1 MSIQRYLL
9 IVILSVVTLASF
21 GAALQGYKASKNKL
35 NQVFDDEMRS
45 FASALLVSPISNISI
60 AKSSVVNR
68 NETNSLTKAKPM
80 DEKGSSQPIVLH
92 SAFAYQIWLNQELR
106 IKSDN
111 APDTYM
117 STAQHGFSDASF
129 LDQRWRIFAII
140 KGDSQ
145 VMVAQ
150 PIKQRFDSIEQV
162 LLEAILPIVYAIPMI
177 GLLVFFAI
185 KRSLKPL
192 NYLSNQLKKKSA
204 KDLTPIHVIEN
215 TEELKPIEQTLN
227 RLFQRLDNAFEREK
241 SLSSDAAHELRTPI
255 SVLKLTTHNLMM
267 AYEDNRIERK
277 HIDELN
283 HNTIRMAHVIEQ
295 IIALNRT
302 TPESFE
308 HNMTLL
314 DLRELLQHVIS
325 ENFEKIEQCH
335 QSIAL
340 KAEPTMFYGDEFSLN
355 ILFDN
360 LIKNAN
366 KYSGENTDI
375 RVSISEQA
383 DHIEV
388 IVEDSG
394 VGIAQAS
401 LEKVFHRFY
410 REKQHKE
417 TGSGLGLSIVKH
429 IVDLH
434 KGHIQLMTS
443 PLGGLKVV
451 IKLIKTQAQESID
464 E

>member
-9 IVILSVVTLASF
+9 IVILSVVTLATF
-21 GAALQGYKASKNKL
+21 GAALQGYKASKSKL
-35 NQVFDDEMRS
+35 NQVFDEEMRS
-45 FASALLVSPISNISI
+45 FASALLVSSI
-60 AKSSVVNR
+60 ANTPI
-68 NETNSLTKAKPM
+68 TNSPIANSTKT
-80 DEKGSSQPIVLH
+80 IVLH
-92 SAFAYQIWLNQELR
+92 SAFAYQIWINHELR

-111 APDTYM
+111 APDTLMTKADY
-117 STAQHGFSDASF
+117 GFRDASF
-129 LDQRWRIFAII
+129 LGQRWRIFVLSED
-140 KGDSQ
+140 DSQ

-162 LLEAILPIVYAIPMI
+162 LLEAILPIVYTIPII
-177 GLLVFFAI
+177 GLLVFLAI

-192 NYLSNQLKKKSA
+192 NYLSNQLKKKGA
-204 KDLTPIHVIEN
+204 KDLAPIEVIEN

-227 RLFQRLDNAFEREK
+227 RLFERLDDAFEREK

-255 SVLKLTTHNLMM
+255 SVLKLTTHNLMI
-267 AYEDNRIERK
+267 AYADNRIEQK

-283 HNTIRMAHVIEQ
+283 QNTIRMAHVIEQ

-302 TPESFE
+302 SHENFE
-308 HNMTLL
+308 HNMTHL
-314 DLRELLQHVIS
+314 DLRKLLQHVIS
-325 ENFEKIEQCH
+325 ENYEKIEQNH
-335 QSIAL
+335 QTIVL
-340 KAEPTMFYGDEFSLN
+340 KAKPVMLSGDRFSLN

-366 KYSGENTDI
+366 KYSGQNTDI
-375 RVSISEQA
+375 IVSINEQL

-388 IVEDSG
+388 IIEDSG
-394 VGIAQAS
+394 IGIAQAS
-401 LEKVFHRFY
+401 FEKVFNRFY
-410 REKQHKE
+410 REKQHVE

-434 KGHIQLMTS
+434 KGHIRLMTS

-451 IKLIKTQAQESID
+451 IQLIKNHGQDTID

>member
-21 GAALQGYKASKNKL
+21 GAALQGYKASQNKL

-45 FASALLVSPISNISI
+45 FATALLLSPITKNPINLSANIKNNDGDSF
-60 AKSSVVNR
+60 STV
-68 NETNSLTKAKPM
+68 
-80 DEKGSSQPIVLH
+80 VLH
-92 SAFAYQIWLNQELR
+92 SSFAYQIWLNDELR

-111 APDTYM
+111 APDNLITK
-117 STAQHGFSDASF
+117 THHGYSDVSF
-129 LDQRWRIFAII
+129 LGKRWRVFALAD
-140 KGDSQ
+140 GDSQ
-145 VMVAQ
+145 VIVAQ

-162 LLEAILPIVYAIPMI
+162 LLEAILPIVYAIPLI

-192 NYLSNQLKKKSA
+192 NYLSNQLKKKGA
-204 KDLTPIHVIEN
+204 NDLASIEVLEN

-227 RLFQRLDNAFEREK
+227 RLFERLDNAFEREK
-241 SLSSDAAHELRTPI
+241 RLSSDAAHELRTPI
-255 SVLKLTTHNLMM
+255 SVLKLTAHNLMV
-267 AYEDNRIERK
+267 AFEDNRIERK

-283 HNTIRMAHVIEQ
+283 QNTIRMAHVIEQ

-302 TPESFE
+302 SPENFE
-308 HNMTLL
+308 NSMTYL
-314 DLRELLQHVIS
+314 DLRELLQNVIS
-325 ENFEKIEQCH
+325 ENYQKIEQSH
-335 QSIAL
+335 QTISL
-340 KAEPTMFYGDEFSLN
+340 KAQPTKIYGDQFSLT

-366 KYSGENTDI
+366 KYSGQNTDI
-375 RVSISEQA
+375 VVSINEQA
-383 DHIEV
+383 DDIQI

-394 VGIAQAS
+394 VGIPKAS
-401 LEKVFHRFY
+401 FNKVFHRFY
-410 REKQHKE
+410 REKQHAE

-434 KGHIQLMTS
+434 KGHIELMTS
-443 PLGGLKVV
+443 SLGGLKVV
-451 IKLIKTQAQESID
+451 ILLAKVNAQETSD
-464 E
+464 D